1 MNQHFQKELLTVVKS
16 YPNLAVISVGQ
27 EDYLK
32 GILDIPNNN
41 GDVVGSFLIEIH
53 SVEKFPYRF
62 PKLYEVGGEIPIHP
76 DWHKYNDNSCCL
88 TVEPDEVIKCRYGI
102 TLIYFIENIAIPYFA
117 NQLYRK
123 AEGNYLN
130 EYPHGYEG
138 LRVFY
143 AELFNDNNISAWL
156 DYLKKA
162 FDGNKMRRN
171 DKCYC
176 LSGRKYKLCHLKV
189 EEKLRVLGKNKIL
202 NDIQG
207 ILNNVR

>member
-1 MNQHFQKELLTVVKS
+1 MNEHFQKELLTVVKS
-16 YPNLAVISVGQ
+16 YPNLTVKSVGQ

-102 TLIYFIENIAIPYFA
+102 TLIYFIENIAVPYFA

-123 AEGNYLN
+123 AEGKYLN

-162 FDGNKMRRN
+162 FDRNIMRRN

-176 LSGRKYKLCHLKV
+176 HSGRKYKLCHLKV
-189 EEKLRVLGKNKIL
+189 EEKLRVLGQSKIL
-202 NDIQG
+202 NDIQS
-207 ILNNVR
+207 ILNDVR